1 MINSMNKRLSLL
13 TPGVVAIAA
22 TMLNAIAP
30 VDFLSLNNLQQS
42 RPNQAL
48 AQLKASPSL
57 GQNPSQNPLQN
68 PSQNLAQLDADEQV
82 NIRVYQR
89 ASPSV
94 VSIRTGNSSG
104 SGVIVSSDGLI
115 ITNAH
120 VVRNPV
126 NLRVTLSDRR
136 EFSAELVGYAS
147 DIDLAMIRIT
157 APNLTPI
164 NFSRSGSVQVGQRAF
179 AIGNPFGRFA
189 GTFTSG
195 IVSRIDQNQGLIQT
209 DAAINPGNSGGA
221 LLNSQGELLGINT
234 AIFTGG
240 RSTGGGSTG
249 NIGIGFAIN
258 IDRVQ
263 PFITLAQSG
272 RAARTPPAPESRISG
287 SRRPPE
293 PVPANGTPVTGSI
306 SRESNILSSDN
317 SFYNIHSFEGRQ
329 GQRIELEMSSQQFVP
344 YLFLLGPDNQVLTQ
358 TDATPSNDRTIRLN
372 ATLPQNGTYLIL
384 ANTSTEGETGSYTLR
399 VSSSGGGTPT
409 TPSPSPTRRPN
420 TPPTSGRVILQEQGV
435 LNRQTGRVLESDG
448 SLYIPFTFQGQQGQ
462 SVTIDLTSP
471 DFDTFLALLDP
482 SGQLVDKNDDLSEN
496 NTNSRLV
503 VTLPATGT
511 YQIIVNA
518 FDRNGQGRFTL
529 TVR

>member
-1 MINSMNKRLSLL
+1 
-13 TPGVVAIAA
+13 
-22 TMLNAIAP
+22 
-30 VDFLSLNNLQQS
+30 
-42 RPNQAL
+42 
-48 AQLKASPSL
+48 
-57 GQNPSQNPLQN
+57 
-68 PSQNLAQLDADEQV
+68 
-82 NIRVYQR
+82 
-89 ASPSV
+89 V
-94 VSIRTGNSSG
+94 VSIRTGNASG

-120 VVRNPV
+120 VVRNPT

-136 EFSAELVGYAS
+136 EFPAELVGYGS
-147 DIDLAMIRIT
+147 DGLDLAMIRIT

-164 NFSRSGSVQVGQRAF
+164 NFSRPGSVQIGQRAF

-195 IVSRIDQNQGLIQT
+195 IVSRIDQDRGLIQT

-240 RSTGGGSTG
+240 RSPGSGGAG

-293 PVPANGTPVTGSI
+293 PIPVNGTPVTGNI

-317 SFYNIHSFEGRQ
+317 SFYNIHSFEGRR

-344 YLFLLGPDNQVLTQ
+344 YLFLLSPDNQVLTQ
-358 TDATPSNDRTIRLN
+358 TDTTPSSDRTIRLS

-399 VSSSGGGTPT
+399 ASTSGS
-409 TPSPSPTRRPN
+409 TPSPTTSPTP
-420 TPPTSGRVILQEQGV
+420 PPTSGRAILQEQGV

-482 SGQLVDKNDDLSEN
+482 SGQLVDKNDDLSDN
-496 NTNSRLV
+496 DTNSRLV

-511 YQIIVNA
+511 YQVIVNA